1 MSIWIETKLKESEI
15 GKIPLD
21 WSCTTLNKI
30 ADINPKPIKL
40 DSDYIEVSFVGMAD
54 VSESAKLMNTTNRLY
69 GEVKKGFT
77 SFQDNDVLVAKITP
91 CFENGKGALVSN
103 LTNGIGFGSTEFH
116 VIRTKEQKGC
126 PEFIHHITTTH
137 NFRVKGEM
145 NMTGTAGQKRVG
157 KDFIASYLIACPPFV
172 EQQKIAEILSTVD
185 KKIDLIDQKIA
196 ETEKLKTGLMQ
207 KLFSEGVGVQDEN
220 GNWQPHTEFQDS
232 PFGKIPKCWSVETLG
247 EHTIKVGSGVTPKG
261 GSKAYVDTGIPLIRS
276 QNVLFGKFKLDDVA
290 FITEQQH
297 EKMKGSQLKPKDV
310 LLNITGASIG
320 RCAVLPADFEEGNVN
335 QHVCIIRMSQAITP
349 EFCGWFLNSNLGQK
363 QIWNLQAGGNR
374 EGLNFQQIR
383 SFRVPVLTVE
393 EQCSIVEILSTV
405 SDKLNLLEQQKAE
418 TQQLK
423 KGLMQKLL
431 TGEWRVPVEETEAA

>member
-1 MSIWIETKLKESEI
+1 MNPLSKSKISDIATSYAGGTPKRTVAGYYNGTIPWVKSGEINSVNIFSSEE
-15 GKIPLD
+15 KITDEGLRN
-21 WSCTTLNKI
+21 S
-30 ADINPKPIKL
+30 
-40 DSDYIEVSFVGMAD
+40 
-54 VSESAKLMNTTNRLY
+54 SAKLVEPGAILVAMYGATAGKVGRLHIEATTNQAVLSVRSKNSNVISNDYLFWLLTFASEELIKQCQGAAQPNLSKQLIDGYQILY
-69 GEVKKGFT
+69 P
-77 SFQDNDVLVAKITP
+77 SIT
-91 CFENGKGALVSN
+91 
-103 LTNGIGFGSTEFH
+103 
-116 VIRTKEQKGC
+116 
-126 PEFIHHITTTH
+126 
-137 NFRVKGEM
+137 
-145 NMTGTAGQKRVG
+145 
-157 KDFIASYLIACPPFV
+157 
-172 EQQKIAEILSTVD
+172 EQQKIAEVLSTAD

-232 PFGKIPKCWSVETLG
+232 PFGKIPKSWSVETLG

-297 EKMKGSQLKPKDV
+297 EKMKGSQLETKDV

-335 QHVCIIRMSQAITP
+335 QHVCIIRMSQTITP

-383 SFRVPVLTVE
+383 SFRIPVLTIE
-393 EQCSIVEILSTV
+393 EQCSIVDILSTV

-431 TGEWRVPVEETEAA
+431 TGELRVPVEETEAA

>member
-1 MSIWIETKLKESEI
+1 MLTTSVPKGWKIMSIGDFTLEHKQGYYTKQQYENEGVLLARI
-15 GKIPLD
+15 TDLG
-21 WSCTTLNKI
+21 
-30 ADINPKPIKL
+30 NPQVNFCSMPKL
-40 DSDYIEVSFVGMAD
+40 Q
-54 VSESAKLMNTTNRLY
+54 VSEKDYQAFKVSKGDFLFARSGAIGRY
-69 GEVKKGFT
+69 GIISHEPPKTIF
-77 SFQDNDVLVAKITP
+77 
-91 CFENGKGALVSN
+91 
-103 LTNGIGFGSTEFH
+103 
-116 VIRTKEQKGC
+116 
-126 PEFIHHITTTH
+126 
-137 NFRVKGEM
+137 
-145 NMTGTAGQKRVG
+145 
-157 KDFIASYLIACPPFV
+157 ASYLIRFRFSEQVNSYYVGQVYESELTQAQIKAISQGNANININAENIKKLKILVPPIR
-172 EQQKIAEILSTVD
+172 EQQKIAEVLSTVD
-185 KKIDLIDQKIA
+185 KKIDLIDQKIT

-220 GNWQPHTEFQDS
+220 GNWQPHTEFQAS

-297 EKMKGSQLKPKDV
+297 EKMKGSQLQPKDV

-383 SFRVPVLTVE
+383 SFRIPVLTVE

-405 SDKLNLLEQQKAE
+405 SDKLNLLEQQKVE
-418 TQQLK
+418 TQKLK

>member
-1 MSIWIETKLKESEI
+1 MKNNLTELVPLSTVADVIMGQSPKGDTYNKASIGTPLLNGPTEFTDKHPQKLQWTTSPTKL
-15 GKIPLD
+15 
-21 WSCTTLNKI
+21 CQN
-30 ADINPKPIKL
+30 
-40 DSDYIEVSFVGMAD
+40 
-54 VSESAKLMNTTNRLY
+54 
-69 GEVKKGFT
+69 
-77 SFQDNDVLVAKITP
+77 NDVLLCVRGSSTGRI
-91 CFENGKGALVSN
+91 NISN
-103 LTNGIGFGSTEFH
+103 DEYCIGRGLAAIRNKSNFSQDFLIQCMQFH
-116 VIRTKEQKGC
+116 IDSIIRLASG
-126 PEFIHHITTTH
+126 TTFPNLDRKT
-137 NFRVKGEM
+137 
-145 NMTGTAGQKRVG
+145 
-157 KDFIASYLIACPPFV
+157 IASLLVPNLPIQ

-196 ETEKLKTGLMQ
+196 ETEKLKAGLMQ
-207 KLFSEGVGVQDEN
+207 KLFSEGVGVQSEN
-220 GNWQPHTEFQDS
+220 GEWQPHTEFQDS

-297 EKMKGSQLKPKDV
+297 EKMKGSQLQPKDV

-383 SFRVPVLTVE
+383 SFRIPVLTVE
-393 EQCSIVEILSTV
+393 EQCSIVDILSTV
-405 SDKLNLLEQQKAE
+405 SDKRNLLEQQKVE

>member
-1 MSIWIETKLKESEI
+1 MNPLSKSKISDIATSYAGGTPKRTVAGYYNGTIPWVKSGEINSVNIFSSEE
-15 GKIPLD
+15 KITDEGLRN
-21 WSCTTLNKI
+21 S
-30 ADINPKPIKL
+30 
-40 DSDYIEVSFVGMAD
+40 
-54 VSESAKLMNTTNRLY
+54 SAKLVEPGAILVAMYGATAGKVGRLHIEATTNQAVLSVRSKNSNVISNDYLFWLLTFASEELIKQCQGAAQPNLSKQLIDGYQILY
-69 GEVKKGFT
+69 P
-77 SFQDNDVLVAKITP
+77 SIT
-91 CFENGKGALVSN
+91 
-103 LTNGIGFGSTEFH
+103 
-116 VIRTKEQKGC
+116 
-126 PEFIHHITTTH
+126 
-137 NFRVKGEM
+137 
-145 NMTGTAGQKRVG
+145 
-157 KDFIASYLIACPPFV
+157 
-172 EQQKIAEILSTVD
+172 EQQKIAEVLSTVD

-232 PFGKIPKCWSVETLG
+232 PFGKIPKSWSVETLG

-297 EKMKGSQLKPKDV
+297 EKMKGSQLQPKDV

-383 SFRVPVLTVE
+383 SFRIPVLTIE

>member
-1 MSIWIETKLKESEI
+1 LPEQK
-15 GKIPLD
+15 
-21 WSCTTLNKI
+21 KI
-30 ADINPKPIKL
+30 AD
-40 DSDYIEVSFVGMAD
+40 
-54 VSESAKLMNTTNRLY
+54 
-69 GEVKKGFT
+69 
-77 SFQDNDVLVAKITP
+77 
-91 CFENGKGALVSN
+91 
-103 LTNGIGFGSTEFH
+103 
-116 VIRTKEQKGC
+116 
-126 PEFIHHITTTH
+126 
-137 NFRVKGEM
+137 
-145 NMTGTAGQKRVG
+145 
-157 KDFIASYLIACPPFV
+157 
-172 EQQKIAEILSTVD
+172 ILSTVD